1 MSRTPFM
8 RKRIPVCVPS
18 SVRMM
23 NIANAGSVGRR
34 KRSVCMIGLRQVPED
49 SAGLLRSSQGD
60 HLRLDLLIQG
70 RPRRKLLLRGSSD
83 GEEGIHQPRV
93 ELLDIYLTQ
102 NLIADGEETVDEHA
116 VKEVVNLEPCRV
128 HFGDL

>member
-60 HLRLDLLIQG
+60 HLRL
-70 RPRRKLLLRGSSD
+70 
-83 GEEGIHQPRV
+83 